1 MNDHSFDFMF
11 HFNEQDGSTALM
23 TAASNGHQEC
33 ISVLIA
39 NGAEVNMA
47 NEVNSMELISI

>member
-1 MNDHSFDFMF
+1 MNKYNFDFMF

-23 TAASNGHQEC
+23 KAARYGHHEC
-33 ISVLIA
+33 AAILIA

-47 NEVNSMELISI
+47 KEVNKKH